1 MSGGDEMSAT
11 PLRGSHYQPSTALA
25 VVLLVLFMASV
36 ALVLHSVNSLPVG
49 GSPNGTGPHVTTTST
64 STSSTTL
71 PRSQVLVQVANGT
84 TKTGLARTFTT
95 QLQPHGWDV
104 LPPING
110 VLASTTVVY
119 YKPGFEWAATSI
131 ATSLNVARSSV
142 TPLGSAKPCTN
153 AQHDDVVVLLGKNA
167 T

>member
-1 MSGGDEMSAT
+1 MSDGDGVSAT
-11 PLRGSHYQPSTALA
+11 PLRGSHYQPSSALA
-25 VVLLVLFMASV
+25 VALLVLFMASV

-49 GSPNGTGPHVTTTST
+49 GTPNSTGHHPTTTST
-64 STSSTTL
+64 STSTTTI

-110 VLASTTVVY
+110 ASASTTVVY
-119 YKPGFEWAATSI
+119 YKPGFQWAANSI
-131 ATSLNVARSSV
+131 ATSLNVAHSAV
-142 TPLGSAKPCTN
+142 TPLGNAKPCTN